1 MATDLREL
9 TADIVIAHVNM
20 NNLSSDDLLKELKAV
35 YATLQGLQSGEI
47 EISIPELKK
56 RGRKARGIVEA
67 ATPITPLTPTL
78 TLEEAFKPDQVACM
92 ICGKKGMKTLKRHLN
107 NAHNLKPGKYR
118 KQFNVPKDQPLAAT
132 DYIAKRRQAAMDRGL
147 GAKMAAARAA
157 KKANQVRETGE

>member
-1 MATDLREL
+1 MAADLREL

-20 NNLSSDDLLKELKAV
+20 NEMSSDDLLKELKAV
-35 YATLQGLQSGEI
+35 YATLAELEKGDI

-56 RGRKARGIVEA
+56 RGRVEA
-67 ATPITPLTPTL
+67 ATPIIPLAPAL

-107 NAHNLKPGKYR
+107 NAHDLKPGKYR
-118 KQFNVPKDQPLAAT
+118 KQFNVPKEQPLAAT
-132 DYIAKRRQAAMDRGL
+132 DYIAKRRQASLDKGL

-157 KKANQVRETGE
+157 KKANQERKIGE

>member
-20 NNLSSDDLLKELKAV
+20 NEMSSDDLLKELKAV
-35 YATLQGLQSGEI
+35 YATLEGLEKGEI

-56 RGRKARGIVEA
+56 RGRKVKEAEA
-67 ATPITPLTPTL
+67 AAPAIPQAPDL

-92 ICGKKGMKTLKRHLN
+92 ICGKKGLITLKRHLN
-107 NAHNLKPGKYR
+107 SAHNLKPGQYR
-118 KQFNVPKDQPLAAT
+118 KQFNVPKDQPLSAT
-132 DYIAKRRQAAMDRGL
+132 DYIAKRRQAAIDRGT

-157 KKANQVRETGE
+157 KKANQERKIGE

>member
-1 MATDLREL
+1 
-9 TADIVIAHVNM
+9 M

-107 NAHNLKPGKYR
+107 NAHNLKPGQYR
-118 KQFNVPKDQPLAAT
+118 KQFNVPKEQPLAAT
-132 DYIAKRRQAAMDRGL
+132 DYIAKRRQASLDMGL
-147 GAKMAAARAA
+147 KEKMAAARAA